1 MPAKRTPKKATPAAA
16 AADPGPSPKP
26 AASPKQAP
34 KRDPKPAAE
43 PAPDATATAEAAPEG
58 TPEAEAVEP
67 EPVPMNRAERR
78 AKGKVRQQPGF
89 GPNKVVGSRGPASAQ
104 RNFANRRSG

>member
-16 AADPGPSPKP
+16 AADPAPSPKP

-43 PAPDATATAEAAPEG
+43 PAPDATAEAAPEG

>member
-16 AADPGPSPKP
+16 AADPAPSPKP
-26 AASPKQAP
+26 AASP

-43 PAPDATATAEAAPEG
+43 PAPDATAEAAPEG